1 MLQPREEEAFQSEE
15 ICVNVHHALRKSKS
29 RKPSELHGSNMELLK
44 YVSEKVG
51 GWGKETCTAM

>member
-1 MLQPREEEAFQSEE
+1 MLQPREEEDLPSEE
-15 ICVNVHHALRKSKS
+15 ICVNEYGAVRKSEN